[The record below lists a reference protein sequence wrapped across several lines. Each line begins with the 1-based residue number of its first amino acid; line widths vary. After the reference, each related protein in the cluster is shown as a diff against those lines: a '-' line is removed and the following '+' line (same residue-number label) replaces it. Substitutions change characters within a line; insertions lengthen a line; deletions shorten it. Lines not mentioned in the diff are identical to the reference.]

1 MEADELPAVK
11 PALHIQP
18 GLSRIF
24 YTATGP
30 FQGRATTAT
39 CRRLS
44 PTPVTV
50 LSISLHAWLTSAP
63 TALAMPAHNA
73 APPQQPARAGPAVAP
88 PWRRGSC
95 PPSEGAHRPGG
106 ARGGGKEGQT
116 GLAQK
121 VGSETES
128 AGRVA
133 ESTASTRWKRET
145 EKEEGEGLHIS
156 TGGLPSLQD

>member
-1 MEADELPAVK
+1 
-11 PALHIQP
+11 
-18 GLSRIF
+18 
-24 YTATGP
+24 
-30 FQGRATTAT
+30 
-39 CRRLS
+39 
-44 PTPVTV
+44 
-50 LSISLHAWLTSAP
+50 
-63 TALAMPAHNA
+63 MPAHNA

-145 EKEEGEGLHIS
+145 EKEKEKVYTSAPVVYQAFKIE
-156 TGGLPSLQD
+156 SLGVIVAIALECALFASFIAL